1 MLHWSEEESEPEGTG
16 GPHPS
21 AFRSF
26 GRDCSGSRQRAQGPG
41 AGRSAVQRDAGLIQP
56 HSAPSGVVSAAVG
69 RSPPACRPAGPA
81 AGGRSGLACWPRP
94 LPRPRPAP
102 PLTCQASS
110 SCVSATFWRIVRSS
124 SRESESRSRET
135 RLSSRDSS
143 SALQARGAESGSEG
157 ARASAS
163 RGDGTLLDPDGSGAA
178 NTKSKVGGLLVGV
191 ELTITCGGIEGPGA
205 AVPLGLWWMVAEAHL
220 FTASSRSER
229 APLRA
234 SSGSSCVRSSFC
246 LCSSS
251 RRDCNSAR
259 CRLIC
264 GQGMVKRG
272 REAPGSTSSQGFRS
286 LGPPLPAPQTL
297 GAAAACAGD
306 ESSSPQAGAGW
317 GGGRASWMV

>member
-317 GGGRASWMV
+317 GGGRAGWMV